1 MSLLGS
7 IDRESADATTAI
19 ALQPDSGLAA
29 MEFVLVAPLFVML
42 VFATAL
48 FGIYFGTWLAVSNAA
63 AESAR
68 ASIAGLSTTER
79 AGLAEKTAKTIF
91 AGYAPTFNW
100 DKVKTFQ
107 AAAVA
112 GSPNLFQVSITYDLS
127 GLKILPLSNLLTDDS
142 LTATSVVPN
151 GGY

>member
-7 IDRESADATTAI
+7 IDRESADAAVVA

-29 MEFVLVAPLFVML
+29 MEFVLVAPLFIML
-42 VFATAL
+42 IFATAL
-48 FGIYFGTWLAVSNAA
+48 FGIYFGAWLAVSNAA

-68 ASIAGLSTTER
+68 ASIAGLSTAER
-79 AGLAEKTAKTIF
+79 AVLAETTAKTIF
-91 AGYAPTFNW
+91 AGYAPTFTW
-100 DKVKTFQ
+100 EKVKTFR

-112 GSPNLFQVSITYDLS
+112 GSPNLFQVSITYDLK
-127 GLKILPLSNLLTDDS
+127 GLKILPFSDLVTGDS
-142 LTATSVVPN
+142 LTITSVVPN